1 MAVQR
6 RNTRQ
11 RKLVL
16 DAVRQSYNHPTADE
30 IYNVV
35 RAQDDKISRGTVY
48 RNLNLLAD
56 AGEIL
61 SIKTPGGSRFD
72 RTIEPHAHIICTSCS
87 RVIDVP
93 LPFDA
98 QIDAKASEQI
108 GWHVTSHYTIF
119 EGLCP
124 DFAAKN
130 RFLGMSRKPT
140 RRADGAAP
148 LRPCAR
154 SGRGR

>member
-48 RNLNLLAD
+48 RNLSLLAD
-56 AGEIL
+56 LGEIQKL
-61 SIKTPGGSRFD
+61 TPGQGPDRFD

-98 QIDAKASEQI
+98 QLDAKASEQI

-124 DFAAKN
+124 DC
-130 RFLGMSRKPT
+130 R
-140 RRADGAAP
+140 
-148 LRPCAR
+148 
-154 SGRGR
+154 

>member
-1 MAVQR
+1 MTVQR

-16 DAVRQSYNHPTADE
+16 DAVRQSSSHPTADE
-30 IYNVV
+30 IYGAV
-35 RAQDDKISRGTVY
+35 RERDSKISRGTVY
-48 RNLNLLAD
+48 RNLNLLANEG
-56 AGEIL
+56 AIL

-72 RTIEPHAHIICTSCS
+72 RTVDPHAHLICTSCG

-98 QIDAKASEQI
+98 SLDARATEET
-108 GWHVTSHYTIF
+108 GWGVTSHYTIF

-124 DFAAKN
+124 DC
-130 RFLGMSRKPT
+130 R
-140 RRADGAAP
+140 DQDAAP
-148 LRPCAR
+148 GIEANL
-154 SGRGR
+154 